1 MPTSTPS
8 ISITH
13 AKRLRQ
19 DMTDAER
26 YLWYALRRRSLN
38 GWRFRRQAPIG
49 RYIVD
54 FTCFGAKLVVE
65 LDGGQHAED
74 RRDYD
79 ERRTEWLVAQGFT
92 VLRFWNA
99 DVFQNTEFVLDE
111 FVKALPGDAPPQP
124 SPTRGEGV

>member
-8 ISITH
+8 ISITR
-13 AKRLRQ
+13 AKRLRR

-26 YLWYALRRRSLN
+26 HLWYALRRRTLN

-54 FTCFGAKLVVE
+54 FVCLGAKLVVE

-74 RRDYD
+74 RHDYD
-79 ERRTEWLVAQGFT
+79 ERRTAWLISQGFS
-92 VLRFWNA
+92 VMRFWNA
-99 DVFQNTEFVLDE
+99 DVFQRTDFVLE
-111 FVKALPGDAPPQP
+111 EIAKALPADPPPQP
-124 SPTRGEGV
+124 SPTRGEGA